1 MGIKYHVSCTSSL
14 ENYIPGL
21 GSRRQDPRR
30 ALSVAVTTMFLLLI
44 GPMLSRVLLK
54 IVRGAQLNYHTW

>member
-1 MGIKYHVSCTSSL
+1 MGIKYHVSRTSNL

-30 ALSVAVTTMFLLLI
+30 ALSVDVTTMFLLLI
-44 GPMLSRVLLK
+44 GPMFSCVLPK
-54 IVRGAQLNYHTW
+54 IVRGAQLNYRTW